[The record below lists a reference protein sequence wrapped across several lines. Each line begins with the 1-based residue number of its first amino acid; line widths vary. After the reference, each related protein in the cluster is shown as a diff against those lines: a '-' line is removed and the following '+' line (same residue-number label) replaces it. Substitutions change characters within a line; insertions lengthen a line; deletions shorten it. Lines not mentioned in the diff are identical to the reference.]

1 MKKQPKK
8 LEIEDGALKSNF
20 ADTDAYDRRIK
31 RFVPYYDEMMNSVLD
46 CLPELES
53 HLVVLELGCGTGNLS
68 QKLLNKS
75 RYFKLVAIDITKE
88 MVEKCR
94 VRLAQYTNRTEIIC
108 ADMIK
113 FRRISTFD
121 YVLSNLALHYPETDK
136 KKISV
141 CRNVYQSLRP
151 GGIYSFSVMLTSDSP
166 QSTEKI
172 WKRWERDVLQ
182 NGITREELD
191 NWNKT
196 HHGSDHP
203 VPPSLW
209 LKWLQEVGFEYCE
222 LVWCETIF
230 GTIRAKKPMA

>member
-8 LEIEDGALKSNF
+8 MEIEDGALKSNF

-31 RFVPYYDEMMNSVLD
+31 RFVPYYDGMMNSVLD

-75 RYFKLVAIDITKE
+75 RYFKLVAIDLTKE

-113 FRRISTFD
+113 FRRISNFD
-121 YVLSNLALHYPETDK
+121 YVLSNLALHYPKTDK

-151 GGIYSFSVMLTSDSP
+151 GGVFSFSVMLTSDSP
-166 QSTEKI
+166 QFAKKI

-191 NWNKT
+191 NWYKT
-196 HHGSDHP
+196 HHGSDNP

-209 LKWLQEVGFEYCE
+209 LKWLQEVGFKSCE
-222 LVWCETIF
+222 VVWCETIF
-230 GTIRAKKPMA
+230 GTIRAKKP